1 MLIMA
6 LPAAGETLP
15 DNPKEYT
22 WSQRLRFFSLGLTWA
37 VLLTMGPVAVT
48 IWDMIQHYSD
58 PVDWWQVGKLAL
70 ASALPAAAAYWQKHK
85 ALLRVPPGLVIP
97 DEFHPTK
104 TTEIP
109 ENPPAGA

>member
-1 MLIMA
+1 MITMA
-6 LPAAGETLP
+6 LPAAGEVLP

-22 WSQRLRFFSLGLTWA
+22 WGQRLRFFSLGLTWA

-48 IWDMIQHYSD
+48 LWDMTQNYSD
-58 PVDWWQVGKLAL
+58 PVDWRQVEKLGL
-70 ASALPAAAAYWQKHK
+70 ASAVPAGLAYWQKHK

-104 TTEIP
+104 TTAMP
-109 ENPPAGA
+109 QDPPVGA